1 MAAHR
6 GHLGPQD
13 TAHRVLD
20 ATDFCSPTHTNQPI
34 ATNSHLFST
43 HRYQL
48 TAASC
53 TAAQQLSG
61 YRRGVPVIGD
71 DEAARQKTTVP
82 VNIEHQIAVDRNA
95 VVANVK
101 VIAEDSSRQLQSRG
115 SMGRRGRGAKAKSN
129 SASRSLRAV
138 TGMPTPSLR
147 ATGIL
152 TFMSNWTSANVESR
166 YQMPPSSTRSP
177 DAEYAPASQ
186 DRSSKL

>member
-61 YRRGVPVIGD
+61 CRRGVPVIGD

-95 VVANVK
+95 VVANAK

-115 SMGRRGRGAKAKSN
+115 SMGRRGRGAKSN

-138 TGMPTPSLR
+138 TGIPTPSLR

-152 TFMSNWTSANVESR
+152 TFMSNWTSSGHL
-166 YQMPPSSTRSP
+166 
-177 DAEYAPASQ
+177 D
-186 DRSSKL
+186 

>member
-43 HRYQL
+43 HRYEL

-53 TAAQQLSG
+53 IAAQQLSG
-61 YRRGVPVIGD
+61 CRRGVPVIGD

-95 VVANVK
+95 VVANAD
-101 VIAEDSSRQLQSRG
+101 VIADDSSRQLQSRG
-115 SMGRRGRGAKAKSN
+115 SMGRRGRGAKSN
-129 SASRSLRAV
+129 SASRSLSSTTCISDSRVCSSIIDAILIAL
-138 TGMPTPSLR
+138 PS
-147 ATGIL
+147 TVE
-152 TFMSNWTSANVESR
+152 SNWKSIAHTI
-166 YQMPPSSTRSP
+166 PSH
-177 DAEYAPASQ
+177 ASFGG
-186 DRSSKL
+186 S